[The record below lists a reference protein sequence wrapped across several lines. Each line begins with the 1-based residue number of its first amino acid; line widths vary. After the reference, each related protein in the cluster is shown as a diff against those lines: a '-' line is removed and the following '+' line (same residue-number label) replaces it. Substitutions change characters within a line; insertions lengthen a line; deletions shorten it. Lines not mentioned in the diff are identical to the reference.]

1 MDQKEIGDHVVFQAH
16 LDNVYVDMCRNIT
29 ECLLFAIDDI
39 SILFYSC
46 MQNRTPVGTK
56 GDRGPRQVAHKGS
69 PTSSCLRL
77 KGQKGDPGDPGSS
90 GPKGLVGPRGTPGTP
105 GAYGEKG
112 EIGTST
118 CSHSVNLV

>member
-1 MDQKEIGDHVVFQAH
+1 
-16 LDNVYVDMCRNIT
+16 
-29 ECLLFAIDDI
+29 
-39 SILFYSC
+39 

-69 PTSSCLRL
+69 PTSSCLML
-77 KGQKGDPGDPGSS
+77 KGQKGDPGDPGVS
-90 GPKGLVGPRGTPGTP
+90 GPKGPDGPSGPRGTPGTP
-105 GAYGEKG
+105 GPYGEKG